1 MTVSLHA
8 QSVPVFR
15 QMLTSLSALLDKAEA
30 HFSAKKVSEATLCA
44 TRLIPDMFPLSRQV
58 QIACD
63 HAKNAPARLAGV
75 EPPRF
80 EDNETTVVELKA
92 RIQKVLDYI
101 ETLDPA
107 AIDAGADRI
116 VQFPA
121 GRDIKG
127 EMAGAAY
134 LAHYAMPNFYFHVT
148 TAYAILRQAGVEVGK
163 RDFLGQVPGLK
174 IV

>member
-1 MTVSLHA
+1 MTVSLYA
-8 QSVPVFR
+8 QSVPIFR

-30 HFSAKKVSEATLCA
+30 HFATKRVAETTLCA

-80 EDNETTVVELKA
+80 EDTETTVAELKM

-101 ETLDPA
+101 ATLDPA
-107 AIDAGADRI
+107 AIDAGATRAI
-116 VQFPA
+116 QFPA
-121 GRDIKG
+121 GPNVKA
-127 EMAGAAY
+127 EMVGSDY
-134 LAHYAMPNFYFHVT
+134 LPHYALPNFFFHVT
-148 TAYAILRQAGVEVGK
+148 TAYAILRSAGVEIGK
-163 RDFLGQVPGLK
+163 RDYLGQVPGFKL
-174 IV
+174 V